1 MRLSGGRRALALK
14 LWSGSAKSPCRGFA
28 TRILDPGSASA
39 DPGLFLSACPRQ
51 APAGNGAGR
60 RRVVERQ
67 SKQLYEGQS
76 MLGRH
81 VYRVHH
87 EGGRW
92 TVAKEGEARPLGEF
106 AACEEAV
113 AEACKLA
120 DNDQPSRVVVDDGDG
135 VIIE

>member
-1 MRLSGGRRALALK
+1 
-14 LWSGSAKSPCRGFA
+14 
-28 TRILDPGSASA
+28 
-39 DPGLFLSACPRQ
+39 
-51 APAGNGAGR
+51 
-60 RRVVERQ
+60 
-67 SKQLYEGQS
+67 

-106 AACEEAV
+106 AACEEAM

-120 DNDQPSRVVVDDGDG
+120 DTDQPSRVVVDDGDG
-135 VIIE
+135 VIIEERLFGSDLSREFDSSGQ